1 MRLIYTLSFI
11 LLLSITAKSQER
23 TTPTSPPGEP
33 VAKIVKFYPN
43 PATSFITFDFQRGYD
58 KTYTLQIFNLPGKK
72 VHEVTEVSPKT
83 VVNLTDFFRGIYIFQ
98 LRDKAGRLIEA
109 GKFQVSK

>member
-1 MRLIYTLSFI
+1 MRIVYTLSII
-11 LLLSITAKSQER
+11 LLLSNEVKSQER
-23 TTPTSPPGEP
+23 TTPNPARDPIT
-33 VAKIVKFYPN
+33 KIIRFYPN

-58 KTYTLQIFNLPGKK
+58 KSYTLQIFNLPGKK
-72 VHEVTEVSPKT
+72 VHEVTDITPKT

>member
-1 MRLIYTLSFI
+1 MKLIYTLSFI
-11 LLLSITAKSQER
+11 LILVSTAHSQER
-23 TTPTSPPGEP
+23 TNPSSPPGEP
-33 VAKIVKFYPN
+33 ITKIIKFYPN
-43 PATSFITFDFQRGYD
+43 PATSFINFDFQRGYD

-72 VHEVTEVSPKT
+72 VYEVTEITPKT
-83 VVNLTDFFRGIYIFQ
+83 VVNLNEFFRGIYIFQ

>member
-11 LLLSITAKSQER
+11 LILSNTVRSQER
-23 TTPTSPPGEP
+23 TTPSSPPGEP
-33 VAKIVKFYPN
+33 VAKIIKFYPN

-58 KTYTLQIFNLPGKK
+58 KNYTLQIFNLPGKK
-72 VHEVTEVSPKT
+72 VHEVTEITPKT
-83 VVNLTDFFRGIYIFQ
+83 TVNLSDFFRGIYFFQ

>member
-1 MRLIYTLSFI
+1 MRIIYTLSII
-11 LLLSITAKSQER
+11 LLLTIEAKSQER
-23 TTPTSPPGEP
+23 TTPNPGGDP
-33 VAKIVKFYPN
+33 IAKIIKFYPN
-43 PATSFITFDFQRGYD
+43 PATSFITFDFQRSYD
-58 KTYTLQIFNLPGKK
+58 KSYTLQIFNLPGKK
-72 VHEVTEVSPKT
+72 VHEVSDITPKT

>member
-1 MRLIYTLSFI
+1 MKLIYTLSFI
-11 LLLSITAKSQER
+11 LILVNAAKSQER
-23 TTPTSPPGEP
+23 TTPSGPPGDP
-33 VAKIVKFYPN
+33 VAKIIKFYPN

-72 VHEVTEVSPKT
+72 VYEVTDVSPKT
-83 VVNLTDFFRGIYIFQ
+83 VVNLNEFFRGMYIFQ